1 MKAPFLVPPFSLS
14 LCVPLHCNTIH
25 ANLKYHFA
33 CFMALPSGRGWG
45 WPWGVPSPAPVA
57 GRFFWMAKCLWRG
70 ESGSWQCWAVQ
81 VNLSHGSRG
90 RFWILRLTDSLS
102 PFILHPRSSLEN
114 LERCPSSLE
123 SGVFYCSFLAIWG
136 LILDTAF
143 CSLTPKLNPNSCT
156 DLLYLYVD
164 FDSSVSWVNCCLT
177 SEWQWAWVFLSFG
190 VGGGGKWSWNSY
202 SVHWEAPQVANSHHY
217 QPPIGKYPRS
227 YLPGLEGWGRF
238 QEVTSNTEQNSA
250 ANSAPSQTILKRALL
265 CL

>member
-1 MKAPFLVPPFSLS
+1 MIICYSLLS
-14 LCVPLHCNTIH
+14 YFGLLNSYYANLTIRWWKLHFWCLLSPSPCVSHYIVTQSMLILNTILH
-25 ANLKYHFA
+25 VLWPYLLEEVEDGPEG
-33 CFMALPSGRGWG
+33 CPALLLWQEGSFG
-45 WPWGVPSPAPVA
+45 WPSACGGVRMGA
-57 GRFFWMAKCLWRG
+57 GSAGLCRWIWVMAA
-70 ESGSWQCWAVQ
+70 EAV
-81 VNLSHGSRG
+81 
-90 RFWILRLTDSLS
+90 FWILRLTDSLS

-190 VGGGGKWSWNSY
+190 VCGGEMK
-202 SVHWEAPQVANSHHY
+202 
-217 QPPIGKYPRS
+217 
-227 YLPGLEGWGRF
+227 
-238 QEVTSNTEQNSA
+238 
-250 ANSAPSQTILKRALL
+250 LK
-265 CL
+265 